1 MRPDQDQRLI
11 DMGSSNE
18 TCEKCMLEFYPGGSD
33 EICKGC
39 GLSPMKTE
47 EDKKKFIANEC
58 NEPRSVA
65 ELLERHEK
73 MNPERK

>member
-39 GLSPMKTE
+39 GLSPIKTE
-47 EDKKKFIANEC
+47 EDKK
-58 NEPRSVA
+58 S
-65 ELLERHEK
+65 LLP
-73 MNPERK
+73 MNAMSPGQ